1 MARSRFLRA
10 GRLRRSCRVRRPWL
24 GQSPDSRNAGA
35 AVVHNFVEG
44 RYRRV
49 RLKSLKSIVTEGAGE
64 LTWDVETRLAGWFT
78 ARRTTA
84 GESLSTSV
92 PRHYPVLGLGHYP
105 SPYIVQ
111 RTSPVT
117 HGLPP

>member
-49 RLKSLKSIVTEGAGE
+49 PLKSLKSIVTEGAGE
-64 LTWDVETRLAGWFT
+64 LTWDVETRLTGWACKT
-78 ARRTTA
+78 RTQ
-84 GESLSTSV
+84 ESRGKISLCKVAQIS
-92 PRHYPVLGLGHYP
+92 GD
-105 SPYIVQ
+105 Q
-111 RTSPVT
+111 AEC
-117 HGLPP
+117 